1 MKSLPAFIIPEV
13 SIAMT
18 RTESQDVG
26 TACNS
31 LLSPR
36 LLYAETIHSEES
48 HLLLQVVEFAC
59 MAIWLH

>member
-36 LLYAETIHSEES
+36 LYAETIQSEKS